1 MPFRTSHKL
10 WGQTTWSQCGIFS
23 FSPEYV
29 NTCKIAPTHIRGHGI
44 IVERLLQSQKVVCG
58 PTESTRDLDDI
69 HQSVPKHQADSEKK
83 LTKYYSCRYVG
94 VVHSELL
101 FPLID
106 MRHTQG
112 PSRCLVFEREALCST
127 VSSEVGKSAS
137 YLQAVLDRRPC
148 RPIQTHS

>member
-1 MPFRTSHKL
+1 MGFLVLVLNMSTHVKL
-10 WGQTTWSQCGIFS
+10 HPHTFW
-23 FSPEYV
+23 
-29 NTCKIAPTHIRGHGI
+29 GHGI